1 MYSKTILRHSSKGSI
16 ILVLFILIINL
27 PALAGCASKSPE
39 GVVAEFLLAI
49 GDGNSDKAKRY
60 CTQNF
65 NNLYLSSLDAAMA
78 MMPQGFQT
86 NEDDKPSASKL
97 SEQLES
103 SISGNTANVWFEGIG
118 FMQYVLIK
126 EAGRWKIDRI
136 DISMPD
142 NFDLSDLAFPGA

>member
-1 MYSKTILRHSSKGSI
+1 MYSKTILPRNGKI
-16 ILVLFILIINL
+16 ILVLFILIIFM
-27 PALAGCASKSPE
+27 PTLAGCASKSPE

-60 CTQNF
+60 CTRNF
-65 NNLYLSSLDAAMA
+65 NDLYISSLDAAMA
-78 MMPQGFQT
+78 MMPQDFQT
-86 NEDDKPSASKL
+86 NVDDKPSASEL

-103 SISGNTANVWFEGIG
+103 SISGNTANVWFEGIA

-126 EAGRWKIDRI
+126 EGGGWKIDRI

-142 NFDLSDLAFPGA
+142 NFDLSDLTFPGA

>member
-1 MYSKTILRHSSKGSI
+1 MYSKTILPHNRKGSI
-16 ILVLFILIINL
+16 ILVLFILIINMS
-27 PALAGCASKSPE
+27 ALAGCASKTPE

-78 MMPQGFQT
+78 MLPQGFNM
-86 NEDDKPSASKL
+86 NEDDKLTASEL

-103 SISGNTANVWFEGIG
+103 SISGDTANVWFEGIA
-118 FMQYVLIK
+118 FMQYVLIN
-126 EAGRWKIDRI
+126 EGGGWKIDRI

-142 NFDLSDLAFPGA
+142 DFDLSGLTFPGS